1 MPTSM
6 TTIER
11 AFFLA
16 RFGECTRVDDL
27 IKRLNREGNDGRQ
40 IQGRLLRKQ
49 LRDLI
54 QEAISDNPSRH
65 LNRRRSRQ
73 EINFKSANRRPT
85 RASN

>member
-27 IKRLNREGNDGRQ
+27 IKRLNREGYDGRQ
-40 IQGRLLRKQ
+40 IQGRLLRQQ

-54 QEAISDNPSRH
+54 QEAIKRQPKSPS
-65 LNRRRSRQ
+65 
-73 EINFKSANRRPT
+73 ESAQVAPRD
-85 RASN
+85 